1 MVQHINNGCH
11 CCKGGIYSP
20 TWPRFSSCVNV
31 QTRVT
36 LAAVFSWLKDD
47 LFNICGRS
55 RSACIMHFFK
65 LILLHAFFF
74 LFFVSSVR
82 NKLCNSSP
90 MRPRAFF
97 MNTLRHVLLFLKFSF
112 SSIPRFGS
120 FANIRCNAECALL
133 HGLHRTEHVLS
144 LPDRG
149 NLRNMVHCG
158 IRLFNAAV
166 TQQNGLHLDRSVGC
180 ISYCTFNDD
189 NGADPGPLF
198 AIFFAYWTFL
208 LLHLCMCS

>member
-1 MVQHINNGCH
+1 MQGAVYTAACWYNKAERVRPRSGVHGWVQHINNGCH
-11 CCKGGIYSP
+11 CCKGGIYSR

-97 MNTLRHVLLFLKFSF
+97 MKIVRCVLLLLKFSF
-112 SSIPRFGS
+112 NSIPSFGS
-120 FANIRCNAECALL
+120 VANIRCNAECALL
-133 HGLHRTEHVLS
+133 HGLQRTERALS
-144 LPDRG
+144 LPDCG
-149 NLRNMVHCG
+149 NLRDMVHCG
-158 IRLFNAAV
+158 VTIRLAAV
-166 TQQNGLHLDRSVGC
+166 T
-180 ISYCTFNDD
+180 
-189 NGADPGPLF
+189 
-198 AIFFAYWTFL
+198 
-208 LLHLCMCS
+208 